1 MFRRSRV
8 DRTFDLSDHW
18 AVTASM
24 KLDSLPVG
32 AAIDVEVSEE
42 EPWVFVRSDKW
53 QSVLDKARVEGS
65 PSVAEFVCRSGRF
78 AELAC
83 ADGGGDENAPQVVLP
98 DVHACAT
105 AFNKAV
111 LEVAESAQLRAPKR
125 SPIVPAN
132 LYPRG
137 CMVRAINAV
146 R

>member
-1 MFRRSRV
+1 MASRHVRGRACKRAVDHILVYVEHQSMFRRSRV
-8 DRTFDLSDHW
+8 DRTIDLSDHW

-83 ADGGGDENAPQVVLP
+83 ADGGGDENA
-98 DVHACAT
+98 HACVCYCVQQGGA
-105 AFNKAV
+105 
-111 LEVAESAQLRAPKR
+111 R
-125 SPIVPAN
+125 S
-132 LYPRG
+132 R
-137 CMVRAINAV
+137 
-146 R
+146 